1 MAENPYTNFTNWTC
15 TGTMEYSP
23 YSCVY
28 GYYYYSNSNTIVYTI
43 NFYAKN
49 GTYIEQK
56 SISFLSSRTSYWVR
70 PGDNNTY
77 GAWTQDGYDYSPTS
91 ANIVLATRTITG
103 YTVKWNTQQ
112 NGLGTSYNIGQTI
125 NIGSNF
131 NLYEITTPIS
141 YKANYAANNGSSTP
155 TQATVN
161 YDATYTLPAAISRT
175 GYTFAGWKTGAESN
189 RAASSS
195 FTWNYTADT
204 TFTAQWTA
212 NSYKANYAANNGSST
227 PTQATVNYDATYTLP
242 AAISRTGYTFAGWKT
257 GAESNRAASSSFTW
271 NYTADTTFTAQWTVN
286 SYTLTYNLDGGTIA
300 NNPTTVS
307 VTYDASYD
315 LKIPAKTNYTFNGW
329 YSDSNKA
336 TLILTTGTW
345 QLTSVNNIYAKFTIN
360 GYDLTYN
367 TNGIGGTGKTYST
380 VIVGTTPTIPIPK
393 AVGYTFN
400 GWYDAATGGNKKINS
415 DGTGYLVAYTM
426 PAATTSNYAQWTVK
440 SDVRLSYLENTYG
453 NIIAG
458 NTKISISEYQSSISK
473 AASSITALKTDFIG
487 KGPNL

>member
-161 YDATYTLPAAISRT
+161 YDATYTLPAAISR
-175 GYTFAGWKTGAESN
+175 S
-189 RAASSS
+189 
-195 FTWNYTADT
+195 
-204 TFTAQWTA
+204 
-212 NSYKANYAANNGSST
+212 
-227 PTQATVNYDATYTLP
+227 
-242 AAISRTGYTFAGWKT
+242 GYTFAGWKT

-345 QLTSVNNIYAKFTIN
+345 QLTSVNNLYAKFTIN
-360 GYDLTYN
+360 GYNLTYN